1 MKTKI
6 AALALASGLALGAAS
21 DAEKRLEQAAAVFA
35 DTMQM
40 AEQSIPQDLLNKAQ
54 CVVIIPGMKKGAFIV
69 GGSYGRGF
77 LSCRKASGE
86 GWSAPAAVRMEGGS
100 FGLQIGG
107 SETDVIMLV
116 MNERGRDKLLSSKFT
131 LGGDAS
137 AAAGP
142 VGRTAQAQTDA
153 QMSAEILTYSRA
165 RGVFGGISLTGSTL
179 RPDNSTNKD
188 LYGKQLPNRE
198 IVTSGVAAP
207 KGAERLLELLNKHS
221 PKRVS

>member
-1 MKTKI
+1 
-6 AALALASGLALGAAS
+6 
-21 DAEKRLEQAAAVFA
+21 
-35 DTMQM
+35 
-40 AEQSIPQDLLNKAQ
+40 
-54 CVVIIPGMKKGAFIV
+54 
-69 GGSYGRGF
+69 
-77 LSCRKASGE
+77 
-86 GWSAPAAVRMEGGS
+86 
-100 FGLQIGG
+100 
-107 SETDVIMLV
+107 
-116 MNERGRDKLLSSKFT
+116 LSSKFT

-188 LYGKQLPNRE
+188 LYGKELANRE
-198 IVTSGVAAP
+198 IVTSGIAAP
-207 KGAERLLELLNKHS
+207 KSAERLLGLLNKHS

>member
-1 MKTKI
+1 MKTKT
-6 AALALASGLALGAAS
+6 AVLALASAWALLGAS
-21 DAEKRLEQAAAVFA
+21 DADKRLEQAAVVFEE
-35 DTMQM
+35 TMQM
-40 AEQSIPQDLLNKAQ
+40 AEQSIPQDLLNKAH

-77 LSCRKASGE
+77 LSCRKPGGE

-188 LYGKQLPNRE
+188 LYGKELANRE
-198 IVTSGVAAP
+198 IVTSAVAAP
-207 KGAERLLELLNKHS
+207 KGAERLLGLLNKHS

>member
-1 MKTKI
+1 MKTKT
-6 AALALASGLALGAAS
+6 AGLALASALALLGAS
-21 DAEKRLEQAAAVFA
+21 DAEKRLEQAAVVFEE
-35 DTMQM
+35 TMRM
-40 AEQSIPQDLLNKAQ
+40 AEQSIPQDLLNKAH

-77 LSCRKASGE
+77 LSCRKPGGE

-188 LYGKQLPNRE
+188 LYGKELPNRE
-198 IVTSGVAAP
+198 IVTTGVAAP
-207 KGAERLLELLNKHS
+207 KGAERLLGLLSKHS

>member
-1 MKTKI
+1 MKTKT
-6 AALALASGLALGAAS
+6 AVLALASAWALLGAS
-21 DAEKRLEQAAAVFA
+21 DAEKRLEQAAVVFEE
-35 DTMQM
+35 TMQM
-40 AEQSIPQDLLNKAQ
+40 AEQSIPQDLLNKAH

-77 LSCRKASGE
+77 LSCRKPGGE

-188 LYGKQLPNRE
+188 LYGKELANRE
-198 IVTSGVAAP
+198 IVTSAVAAP
-207 KGAERLLELLNKHS
+207 KGAERLLGLLNKHS

>member
-1 MKTKI
+1 MKRKTVV
-6 AALALASGLALGAAS
+6 AALGCALALLGAS
-21 DAEKRLEQAAAVFA
+21 DAEKRLEQAAAVFE

-77 LSCRKASGE
+77 LSCRKAGGE

-179 RPDNSTNKD
+179 RPDHSANKE
-188 LYGKQLPNRE
+188 LYGKELANRE
-198 IVTSGVAAP
+198 IVASDMAAP
-207 KGAERLLELLNKHS
+207 KGAERLLGLLNKHS